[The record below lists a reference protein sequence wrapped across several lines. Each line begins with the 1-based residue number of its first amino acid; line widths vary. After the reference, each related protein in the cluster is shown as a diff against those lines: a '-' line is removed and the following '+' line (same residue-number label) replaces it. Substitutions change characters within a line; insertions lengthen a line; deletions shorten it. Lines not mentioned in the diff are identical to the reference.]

1 MKVLRSLV
9 LLLLLLVILGA
20 AGVFW
25 LTRHGVSARAQP
37 GRAETL
43 VAGQLRRLAIPRE
56 AREER
61 NPVSVTPAV
70 LGEGREHFADH
81 CALCHANDGSG
92 QTEIG
97 QGLYPKA
104 PDMRRWSTQKLT
116 DGELYYIIENGVRF
130 TGMPAWG
137 DGGEHSRKDSWA
149 LVHFIRRLPYLTPAD
164 IEAMKK
170 LNPRS
175 PHEAEEEREA
185 EAFLKGEGAPT
196 PAGSP
201 PAPAPRSPAPHHH
214 R

>member
-20 AGVFW
+20 AGVVW

-37 GRAETL
+37 GRVETL

-61 NPVSVTPAV
+61 NPLSMTPAV
-70 LGEGREHFADH
+70 LKEAREHFADH

-104 PDMRRWSTQKLT
+104 PDMRRWSTQKLS

-130 TGMPAWG
+130 TGMPGWG

-149 LVHFIRRLPYLTPAD
+149 LVHFIRRLAYLTPAD
-164 IEAMKK
+164 VEAMKK

-175 PHEAEEEREA
+175 PHEMEEEREA
-185 EAFLKGEGAPT
+185 EAFLKGEDSSTKAASPR
-196 PAGSP
+196 P
-201 PAPAPRSPAPHHH
+201 PAAHHH
-214 R
+214 